1 MPTNKPLVSV
11 LMPAYNHQKYVQ
23 ETIKSIIN
31 QTYQNIELIVIDDGS
46 KDDTWNKIQE
56 LKPQCEKRFAR
67 CSFQTQ
73 QNKGTCYTFN
83 KLLAQAQGE
92 YVYIIASDDLV
103 KPNSIELQV
112 DFLIKHPEYS
122 LVVGDNEIIDSKGEK
137 CYWDKNRNN
146 VYNKNEAKFLTF
158 VDYLKNG
165 CSFFNEKN
173 FGTYESL
180 QIGNYIPNGYLIRK
194 STLDK
199 VEPFSK
205 DAPLEDYFLMLQ
217 LSKYSKFKYLNKVLF
232 SYRWHG
238 ANTIT
243 NVEKIEKYTNMV
255 KQYEKEILSKLD
267 FKNTLPDVEMAAK
280 YGFCYKSFGVPHLFE
295 IKKYLK
301 DGKKTRIVN
310 IFNYRVHTYTL

>member
-11 LMPAYNHQKYVQ
+11 LIPAYNHQNYVQ
-23 ETIKSIIN
+23 DAIYSIIN
-31 QTYQNIELIVIDDGS
+31 QTYKNIELIIIDDGS
-46 KDDTWNKIQE
+46 KDDTWNKILE
-56 LKPQCEKRFAR
+56 LKPQCEKRFAS
-67 CSFQTQ
+67 CSFETQ
-73 QNKGTCYTFN
+73 QNKGTCETLN
-83 KLLAQAQGE
+83 RLIAKASGD
-92 YVYIIASDDLV
+92 YVYMIASDDLA
-103 KPNSIELQV
+103 KPNCIELQV
-112 DFLIKHPEYS
+112 NFLIKHPKYS
-122 LVVGDNEIIDSKGEK
+122 LVVGDNEIIDSNGKK
-137 CYWDKNRNN
+137 CYWDVDRNN
-146 VYNKNEAKFLTF
+146 VYSKNEAKYLTF

-199 VEPFSK
+199 VKSFSK
-205 DAPLEDYFLMLQ
+205 EAPLEDYFLMLQ

-255 KQYEKEILSKLD
+255 RQYEKEILSKLD
-267 FKNTLPDVEMAAK
+267 FKNTLPDVESVAK
-280 YGFCYKSFGVPHLFE
+280 YGFCYKSFGIPYIFE

-301 DGKKTRIVN
+301 DGRKTKVLRL
-310 IFNYRVHTYTL
+310 FNSDIKVYFS

>member
-1 MPTNKPLVSV
+1 
-11 LMPAYNHQKYVQ
+11 MPAYNHQNYVQ
-23 ETIKSIIN
+23 DAIKSIIN
-31 QTYQNIELIVIDDGS
+31 QTYQNIELIVVDDGS
-46 KDDTWNKIQE
+46 KDDTLNKIIE
-56 LKPQCEKRFAR
+56 LKGECEKRFTNF
-67 CSFQTQ
+67 SFETQ
-73 QNKGTCYTFN
+73 QNKGTCVTFN
-83 KLLAQAQGE
+83 KLVAQAQGE
-92 YVYIIASDDLV
+92 YVYIVASDDLV

-122 LVVGDNEIIDSKGEK
+122 LVVGDNEIIDTNGKK

-243 NVEKIEKYTNMV
+243 NIEKIEKYTNMV
-255 KQYEKEILSKLD
+255 RQYEKEILSKLD

-280 YGFCYKSFGVPHLFE
+280 YGFCYKSFGVPYLFE

-301 DGKKTRIVN
+301 DGKKTKIIK
-310 IFNYRVHTYTL
+310 IFNFKLK

>member
-1 MPTNKPLVSV
+1 MNNLVSV
-11 LMPAYNHQKYVQ
+11 LMPAYNHQNYVQ
-23 ETIKSIIN
+23 DAIKSIIN
-31 QTYQNIELIVIDDGS
+31 QTYKNIELIVIDDGS
-46 KDDTWNKIQE
+46 KDDTLNKILE
-56 LKPQCEKRFAR
+56 LKGECEKRFTNF
-67 CSFQTQ
+67 SFETQ
-73 QNKGTCYTFN
+73 QNKGTCETLN
-83 KLLAQAQGE
+83 KLISKANGD
-92 YVYIIASDDLV
+92 YIYIVASDDLV
-103 KPNSIELQV
+103 KPYAIECQVEFLNSNP
-112 DFLIKHPEYS
+112 KYG
-122 LVVGDNEIIDSKGEK
+122 LVVGDNEIIDSNGIK

-255 KQYEKEILSKLD
+255 RQYEKEILSKLD
-267 FKNTLPDVEMAAK
+267 FKNTLPDVEIVAR
-280 YGFCYKSFGVPHLFE
+280 YGVCYKSVGIPYIFE

-301 DGKKTRIVN
+301 DGRKTKVLRL
-310 IFNYRVHTYTL
+310 FNSDIKVYFS

>member
-56 LKPQCEKRFAR
+56 LKPSCEKRFIR
-67 CSFQTQ
+67 CSFQTH
-73 QNKGTCYTFN
+73 QNQGTCVTFN
-83 KLLAQAQGE
+83 KLVAQAQGE
-92 YVYIIASDDLV
+92 YVYIVASDDLV

-122 LVVGDNEIIDSKGEK
+122 LVVGDNEIIDTNGKK

-255 KQYEKEILSKLD
+255 RQYEKEILSKLD
-267 FKNTLPDVEMAAK
+267 FKNTLPNVEMAAK
-280 YGFCYKSFGVPHLFE
+280 YGFCYKSFGIPYIFE

-301 DGKKTRIVN
+301 DGRKTKVLRL
-310 IFNYRVHTYTL
+310 FNSDIKVYFS

>member
-56 LKPQCEKRFAR
+56 LKPSCEKRFIR

-73 QNKGTCYTFN
+73 QNQGTCVTFN
-83 KLLAQAQGE
+83 KLVAQAQGE

-122 LVVGDNEIIDSKGEK
+122 LVVGDNEIIDSNGKK
-137 CYWDKNRNN
+137 CYWDEKRNN
-146 VYNKNEAKFLTF
+146 VYSKNEAKFLTF
-158 VDYLKNG
+158 ADYLKNG